1 MHILIVTDQHA
12 ESLGGVQVAIRMQRR
27 ALEQLGYRVTVAA
40 PALHRP
46 GYQTAAQDRDAY
58 IDLPSRPITADR
70 EYGITWP
77 GRRTDRALARA
88 LADRPPVDLV
98 HVQGD
103 FWGAMIGVRAAR
115 GLRAA
120 YARRVNGERPVPPV
134 PGVPSLGGV
143 PGVLGVR
150 GVYGVPIVHTMHNHV
165 DEGTRAVT
173 PFAPLAFVGLRAWRA
188 LALGRARGP
197 VDRASRGA
205 WRYLAELASEAAVV
219 TAPSQHFAE
228 ALRAHGVAADVL
240 VTPNGVGDEAIAA
253 AGSIERSARR
263 RPKLVWLGRMSHEKR
278 VLEFVEAIAASGI
291 DADVA
296 LHGAGLLLPRVR
308 EKIAALGLSDRV
320 TIPGPVPYPE
330 ALAALHDAD
339 ALVQTSIGFE
349 TQGLTPFE
357 AAALGTPTIFS
368 DPEIAEDVAVTPH
381 WVVADGSVGALAD
394 TLRRAVAELSAG
406 GAELRVDASAA
417 SRFLQSTR
425 TVEMLAVY
433 DAALAA
439 SSEHTR

>member
-27 ALEQLGYRVTVAA
+27 ALEQLGHRVTVAA

-120 YARRVNGERPVPPV
+120 
-134 PGVPSLGGV
+134 LGQ
-143 PGVLGVR
+143 P
-150 GVYGVPIVHTMHNHV
+150 VPIVHTMHNHV

-197 VDRASRGA
+197 VDHASRGA
-205 WRYLAELASEAAVV
+205 WRYLAELAAEAVVV

-228 ALRAHGVAADVL
+228 TLSAHGVAAEVL

-253 AGSIERSARR
+253 AGARERSERR

-320 TIPGPVPYPE
+320 TIPGPVPYSE